1 MDSTHDSPVCRPA
14 YKAPSLNYAL
24 TVRAASI
31 PGGRR
36 TSEEAVMFINV
47 QPVPWQHTSS
57 HTINQPLTADVH
69 LSPLRVMEVSLRD
82 NSAGEAGLAVRP
94 PESVIPRAGCEPI
107 RVRRIISHQAEH
119 PGHGKPCFHLIIYLC
134 MCLPQWPRHLSWATP
149 LCFMNPK
156 KEQLMLETTKAKKY
170 KAHLLHTMG
179 HRKMC
184 RKLEL
189 EVDCAVILRF
199 MHGFLILNTSTN
211 FLKISHIFTTKTK
224 INTG

>member
-1 MDSTHDSPVCRPA
+1 MPQAAQWSCTPRWTAVPRPPHGSGHLLHLSRKQMQVAPSAPLPTKPHTINGKAQLIWRKCMDSTHDSPVCRPA

-31 PGGRR
+31 PGGWR

-119 PGHGKPCFHLIIYLC
+119 PGHGKPCFHLIIYL
-134 MCLPQWPRHLSWATP
+134 
-149 LCFMNPK
+149 
-156 KEQLMLETTKAKKY
+156 
-170 KAHLLHTMG
+170 
-179 HRKMC
+179 
-184 RKLEL
+184 
-189 EVDCAVILRF
+189 
-199 MHGFLILNTSTN
+199 
-211 FLKISHIFTTKTK
+211 
-224 INTG
+224 